1 MIAVVFSSSPK
12 KFGYD
17 IKTNKNQGHILHED
31 KKHRLLFCIHPLP
44 GIALIYKAL
53 LGCDKEK
60 IFFFD
65 QTKGNNAPI
74 AIKDHV
80 NISGV
85 SGLAGQTPFKSHQM
99 FPDMSSIYRTS
110 SVYQKK
116 TVFTVGP
123 KRFFCSTESVSKKI
137 ISENAGIIT
146 PMLNYLGGKV
156 IAFGIPEKIK
166 EKKEIVDKCLK
177 AEGLN

>member
-1 MIAVVFSSSPK
+1 MIAVVFSASPK

-17 IKTNKNQGHILHED
+17 IKTNKNQGNIVHEE
-31 KKHRLLFCIHPLP
+31 KKHRFLFCTHPPP
-44 GIALIYKAL
+44 GIALIYKVL

-65 QTKGNNAPI
+65 QIKGNKAPI

-80 NISGV
+80 NISGG
-85 SGLAGQTPFKSHQM
+85 SGLAGQTPFRSHQM

-110 SVYQKK
+110 AVYQKK

-123 KRFFCSTESVSKKI
+123 KRFFCFTENVSKKI

-146 PMLNYLGGKV
+146 PMLSYLGGTV
-156 IAFGIPEKIK
+156 IAFGVPEKT
-166 EKKEIVDKCLK
+166 KKKKAIVHKVLK
-177 AEGLN
+177 AEGLY